1 MNVFLRLVTE
11 PVRARTWRE
20 TGHLLL
26 GPFVAVACLVALAAM
41 LYAAVASITV
51 VGLVALAA
59 VVTAARGIGAIER
72 IRVRQLLGLTI
83 AAPPARTRTR
93 PGLTGWVRDALSDV
107 TGWRCLLYAVIAVP
121 FGVAQAY
128 VVTLWWCLAL
138 VTATYPLWYRV
149 MPVRDGHRFDEIE
162 LASFWHW
169 YPDRWPYPLL
179 MSVIGLGGLLA
190 APWLVHGFTALDRLR
205 LRLLTIGARHDEQV
219 RTLRRRRDNAVEQAG
234 AHLRRIER
242 DLHDGAQVRMVAL
255 AMELGRAREELEQG
269 VDPHQ
274 AAIRVATAH
283 EEAKQALVELRELA
297 RGIYPAVLTDLGL
310 DGAVPALIAR
320 CPIPVTADIDLDTRP
335 PAPVEATAYF
345 CIGELLA
352 NLSKHSAATTGW
364 VRVRRS
370 GNHLRVQVGDDG
382 IGGAA
387 VHPTGGLTGLTDRV
401 DSIGGSLT
409 ISSPMNGPTLI
420 TVELPCGS

>member
-1 MNVFLRLVTE
+1 MSVFLRLVTE

-20 TGHLLL
+20 TGYLLL
-26 GPFVAVACLVALAAM
+26 GAVVAVACLVALVAM
-41 LYAAVASITV
+41 LYAVVASITV
-51 VGLVALAA
+51 VGVVALAA
-59 VVTAARGIGAIER
+59 VVTAARGIGAVER
-72 IRVRQLLGLTI
+72 IRARRLLGLMI
-83 AAPPARTRTR
+83 AAPAARTRTR
-93 PGLTGWVRDALSDV
+93 PGLAGWVRDALTDV
-107 TGWRCLLYAVIAVP
+107 TGWRCLLYAVTAIP
-121 FGVAQAY
+121 FGLAQAY
-128 VVTLWWCLAL
+128 VVALWWGLSL
-138 VTATYPLWYRV
+138 LTATYPFWYRL
-149 MPVRDGHRFDEIE
+149 PPTRDGHRLDEIE
-162 LASFWHW
+162 LTSLWHW

-179 MSVIGLGGLLA
+179 MSVIGLAGLLA
-190 APWLVHGFTALDRLR
+190 APWLVHGFTALDRIR
-205 LRLLTIGARHDEQV
+205 LRLLTNGSRHDEQV
-219 RTLRRRRDNAVEQAG
+219 RTLQRRRDHAVEQAG

-269 VDPHQ
+269 TDPRQ

-283 EEAKQALVELRELA
+283 EDAKHALVELRELA

-310 DGAVPALIAR
+310 DGAVPALTAR
-320 CPIPVTADIDLDTRP
+320 CAIPVTADIDLNARP

-370 GNHLRVQVGDDG
+370 GTQLRVQVGDDG

-387 VHPTGGLTGLTDRV
+387 AHPTGGLAGLIDRV
-401 DSIGGSLT
+401 DSIGGTLT
-409 ISSPMNGPTLI
+409 IASPTGGPTLI